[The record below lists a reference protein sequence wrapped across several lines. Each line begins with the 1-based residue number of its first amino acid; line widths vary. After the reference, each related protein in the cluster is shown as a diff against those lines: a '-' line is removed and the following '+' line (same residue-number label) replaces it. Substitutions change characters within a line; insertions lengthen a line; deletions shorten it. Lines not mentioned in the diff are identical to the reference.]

1 VHFSLDKGRRL
12 NGSTSRKGLEV
23 CGDNR
28 DNDDNSSFF
37 IPFIFSGVRLFQ
49 FRSSEC
55 FAGISRGF
63 FLVFPEY
70 AEVWNGKEGIETR
83 NLIFLLTDVAHVPP
97 CSFVYI
103 QWNFFC
109 QPE

>member
-1 VHFSLDKGRRL
+1 
-12 NGSTSRKGLEV
+12 V

-28 DNDDNSSFF
+28 DNDDNRSFF

-63 FLVFPEY
+63 CLVFPEY
-70 AEVWNGKEGIETR
+70 AEVWNGEEGIDTR

-103 QWNFFC
+103 QWNVFC